1 MGRPPRILSQLHL
14 PTEHLLAAH
23 GGHIQLNFGLLR
35 KIPHYGSGV
44 MVQNIAAVIANSD
57 DKSDIHL
64 PGVRCLLCPSSSA
77 LEVGPAAP
85 AMCWEMGLE
94 RGPPAL

>member
-1 MGRPPRILSQLHL
+1 M
-14 PTEHLLAAH
+14 
-23 GGHIQLNFGLLR
+23 
-35 KIPHYGSGV
+35 
-44 MVQNIAAVIANSD
+44 QNIAAVIANSD

-64 PGVRCLLCPSSSA
+64 PGVRCLLYPSSSA